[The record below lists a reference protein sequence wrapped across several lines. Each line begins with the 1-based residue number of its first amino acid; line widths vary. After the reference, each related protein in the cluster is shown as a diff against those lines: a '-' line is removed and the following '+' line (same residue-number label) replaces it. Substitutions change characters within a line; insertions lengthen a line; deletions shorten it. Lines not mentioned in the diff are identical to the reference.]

1 MVENDYDLKW
11 LNYAD
16 TNVEFFK
23 FSEEKYPEVKE
34 WLSERNQVFIELE
47 KEDFKNFTLPEN
59 NLHCYQMQVY
69 KNGNAIYNAFGKH
82 TSEEFWTEE
91 FSLYQLTQE

>member
-1 MVENDYDLKW
+1 MIVYILTRNINDTISSVVSTLKH
-11 LNYAD
+11 
-16 TNVEFFK
+16 
-23 FSEEKYPEVKE
+23 KE
-34 WLSERNQVFIELE
+34 QAKQEIIELE

-59 NLHCYQMQVY
+59 NLHCYQMQVF

-91 FSLYQLTQE
+91 FSLHQLTQ